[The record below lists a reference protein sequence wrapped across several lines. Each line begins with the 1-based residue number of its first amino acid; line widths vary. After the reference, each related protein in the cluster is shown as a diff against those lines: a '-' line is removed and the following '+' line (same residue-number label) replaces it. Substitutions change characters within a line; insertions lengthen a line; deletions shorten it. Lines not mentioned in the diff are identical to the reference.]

1 MTGVNRVWIESFAVI
16 IPKIPHIDPVV
27 GLGAIQQ
34 LIDLPVRM
42 IVTFV
47 GVHFVGQLHRVGSV
61 EWILLGITRLH
72 KKNKLTE
79 IVYYYPWILMKNL
92 LSKFSRSQTIP
103 HLRI

>member
-79 IVYYYPWILMKNL
+79 IALL
-92 LSKFSRSQTIP
+92 LSVDINEKFTQQVQQEPNHPTP
-103 HLRI
+103 